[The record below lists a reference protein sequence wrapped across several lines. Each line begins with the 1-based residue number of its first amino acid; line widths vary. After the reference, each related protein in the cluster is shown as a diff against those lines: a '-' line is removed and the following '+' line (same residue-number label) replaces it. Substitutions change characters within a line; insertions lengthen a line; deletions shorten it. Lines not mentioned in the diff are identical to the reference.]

1 MSKRISIAVM
11 ATLLSVGAINLAQ
24 AGPRGAMTP
33 IGTRTKAQVAKHVG
47 L

>member
-24 AGPRGAMTP
+24 AGPRAGDDFNRYTNKST
-33 IGTRTKAQVAKHVG
+33 GG
-47 L
+47 